1 MSGSL
6 DLTSFLPFRLN
17 RLSAEMSRRLF
28 EIYGERYGIDIPEW
42 RVMATLGTS
51 EPVTAQEI
59 VRSTRTHKSTISRAV
74 ARLTEMGWI
83 ERTTDDGDRR
93 QMKLRFTPKGR
104 ETYLEIVPL
113 VLARESEVLDRLG
126 SQEKAVS
133 DALSRL
139 EAALDLDKDASP
151 GRTAGT
157 DGRAGKAG

>member
-113 VLARESEVLDRLG
+113 VLASESEVLDRLG

-139 EAALDLDKDASP
+139 EAALDLDRDASS